1 MEETGIYVNGEFI
14 KCDIKN
20 LEILIKGNVQKLNIG
35 TNAQAVTTT
44 NTHTVMNI
52 GNVAQQFNGV
62 ISGGTFCMG
71 TIINY
76 SGDNEK
82 IIEEIP
88 SIRINVD
95 GDINSLIANIGNVFC
110 KNTNSTETTS
120 GGVNVSGNVS
130 GSVKS
135 MSGGINVKGN
145 VGGNA
150 SSMSGSVIVNKI

>member
-52 GNVAQQFNGV
+52 GN
-62 ISGGTFCMG
+62 IG

-110 KNTNSTETTS
+110 KNTNSIETTS
-120 GGVNVSGNVS
+120 GEVNVSGNVS
-130 GSVKS
+130 GSVES

-150 SSMSGSVIVNKI
+150 SSMSGSVIVNKFKF

>member
-35 TNAQAVTTT
+35 TNAR
-44 NTHTVMNI
+44 TV
-52 GNVAQQFNGV
+52 VAQQFNGE
-62 ISGGTFCMG
+62 ISGGIFCTG

-110 KNTNSTETTS
+110 KNTNSVETTS

-135 MSGGINVKGN
+135 ISGGINVKGN

>member
-1 MEETGIYVNGEFI
+1 MEETGIYVNGAFI
-14 KCDIKN
+14 NCDIKS

-35 TNAQAVTTT
+35 TNAQAVTTP
-44 NTHTVMNI
+44 NTHTVTNI
-52 GNVAQQFNGV
+52 
-62 ISGGTFCMG
+62 G

-76 SGDNEK
+76 SVDNEK

-110 KNTNSTETTS
+110 KNTNSIETTS

-135 MSGGINVKGN
+135 MSRGINVKGN

-150 SSMSGSVIVNKI
+150 SSISGSVIVNKI

>member
-1 MEETGIYVNGEFI
+1 MEETGIYVNGAFI
-14 KCDIKN
+14 KCDIKS

-44 NTHTVMNI
+44 NTHTVTNI
-52 GNVAQQFNGV
+52 GNIGN
-62 ISGGTFCMG
+62 IG

-110 KNTNSTETTS
+110 KNTKSIETTS

>member
-52 GNVAQQFNGV
+52 GNVAQQFNGE

-82 IIEEIP
+82 LIEDP

-110 KNTNSTETTS
+110 KNTNSIETTS

-130 GSVKS
+130 GSVNS

>member
-44 NTHTVMNI
+44 NIYTVTNI
-52 GNVAQQFNGV
+52 GN
-62 ISGGTFCMG
+62 IG

-110 KNTNSTETTS
+110 KNTNSIETTS